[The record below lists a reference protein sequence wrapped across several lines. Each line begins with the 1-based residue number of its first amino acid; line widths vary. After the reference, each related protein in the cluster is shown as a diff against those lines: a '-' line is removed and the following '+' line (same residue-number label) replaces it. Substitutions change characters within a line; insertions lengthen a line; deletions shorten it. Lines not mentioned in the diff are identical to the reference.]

1 MSNDL
6 VLIENQLKPL
16 APHFQQV
23 LGPLMPADRLI
34 RTVVVSVERLPAL
47 MQCDRQSLFNAAM
60 SAAVLGLEVDGVTGQ
75 AYLIPFK
82 NKAQLVIGYKGFNT
96 MAARSGITITGAVVR
111 EGDSFDPDYDRGLAN
126 HRPKLGDESRRR
138 IVAAWARASANNR
151 PAVLKVLSIDEL
163 LAIKA
168 KSPGAKRQDSPWND
182 PQIGFPAMCEK
193 SVKRRLARDLP
204 LNVMQLAAR
213 MDEAVDEQGR
223 PAHIL
228 PERGVVIEGEFSPVA
243 PREHNETPTAS
254 SLIGQTSSPPTE
266 RDETV
271 ADTRGAGDPP
281 REARAPAH
289 HTKAAGPADDDAGA
303 RERRFTQSEYLT
315 RWNAIID
322 AATDAA
328 QLHAAWSAPEQKHI
342 RRALVDWRE
351 DGGGEA
357 LKALTQKV
365 ATAIEFMKG

>member
-126 HRPKLGDESRRR
+126 HKPKLGDESRRR

-271 ADTRGAGDPP
+271 ADTRGAG
-281 REARAPAH
+281 E
-289 HTKAAGPADDDAGA
+289 

-342 RRALVDWRE
+342 RRALVDWHE

-365 ATAIEFMKG
+365 AEAIEFIKR